1 MPSVAARKATA
12 EVRSDAK
19 RESEEQPFRSMA
31 YERLLELILS
41 GELAG
46 GTVLN
51 ERGLALKLGISRT
64 PVREA
69 ISRLAAEGLITSQ
82 DNRSPALA
90 QIPAREFV
98 DILKTRKLLEVEA
111 AGLAAQNGLSIMVA
125 QRLRD
130 ATDQLLKRSNPS
142 ISEEWAVDDLVHEAI
157 SGAANSRLLA
167 ETIRNLRRRVR
178 LFSNERVPARL
189 KSGNVEHL
197 AIIDAVLSGNVTA
210 ARERMAEHID
220 NVKISAIER
229 LLSTGT
235 SE

>member
-1 MPSVAARKATA
+1 MPSSGPRKAIV
-12 EVRSDAK
+12 ERRSDAG
-19 RESEEQPFRSMA
+19 RGREEQPFHSVA

-41 GELAG
+41 GQLAG

-51 ERGLALKLGISRT
+51 ERALALKLGISRT

-69 ISRLAAEGLITSQ
+69 ISRLAAEGLITSHG
-82 DNRSPALA
+82 NRSPALA

-111 AGLAAQNGLSIMVA
+111 AGLAAQNGLSVVII
-125 QRLRD
+125 QRIRD
-130 ATDQLLKRSNPS
+130 ATDRLLKQSNPPM
-142 ISEEWAVDDLVHEAI
+142 SEEWAVDNLVHEAI
-157 SGAANSRLLA
+157 SGAAQNRLLA
-167 ETIRNLRRRVR
+167 ETILNLRRRVR
-178 LFSNERVPARL
+178 LFSNERIAARL
-189 KSGNVEHL
+189 KSGSVEHL
-197 AIIDAVLSGNVTA
+197 AIIDAVASGNVGV

-220 NVKISAIER
+220 NVKTSVVER